1 MPIRECRFI
10 LFCLLVIPCLTYA
23 DETEIYFNSKQEKIK
38 PNVLFILD
46 RSASM
51 DADASGRAV
60 VNNPTQDLKTISKMN
75 LMKEA
80 FQLIFNKDE
89 LGGYRVGVMDYG
101 SGYPNLRQE
110 ITDIDEVDPSR
121 NIDKLNPVYS
131 GDKTTFSQPVWLST
145 DDGYQNG
152 ITQNNWL
159 DFTYGDLDAAKPLR
173 YFAYRFDNIL
183 LKSKDTSG
191 AAGPD
196 YGIESAK
203 LSLYIYTPALSA
215 TYYDKK
221 LNIYIDPDLDSQYLR
236 PRTKNDLSSRYNAAV
251 KAGSKYKVECPITS
265 AYLLG
270 RVECDVTD
278 LVRMQI
284 GRDGWKDG
292 NAITF
297 IILNGATYKPTN
309 ASTYM
314 GYLSFKEYPPAGSRQ
329 AYLNITAKNNA
340 IAENRRTKKETLVD
354 RVFSITSLGA
364 TETNN
369 AILLA
374 AQYVSNIPNRYS
386 VVDQGPYHSNGYAK
400 YLTGDRKTVT
410 TASGGV
416 ESPLVAGC
424 QLTHFIVMSD
434 GQPTASYEAYIKNY
448 IGYKGL
454 GAGCNIDGQKVDTRT
469 ATENC
474 GRALV
479 KWLATNDQSSLEG
492 ANFIRTHTIGFG
504 MVDDNADPDKGSVQF
519 GPDSAPVKYLQDL
532 ASYGEG
538 QFHTTTKI
546 EGLVEAFKSIINEA
560 LSVDTTAVSGQ
571 VITSASSS
579 LDQRREVFYSL
590 YKSGIKDYWDGNLK
604 GFKMH
609 YLPVTVNDID
619 IEIPVL
625 YSWFDSGATQALD
638 SMGKF
643 KSVDSAWSKDLG
655 DGGNVAA
662 GGVLAQLPNEDE
674 LPNRPL
680 FTVVDNKNIAIKSG
694 ADLPINLLDL
704 TDKSSTPDT
713 LEKKKN
719 ALLDFMRG
727 YTYEPEQGKS
737 TAAAVKKLGDS
748 IASGVSLVSYGCTTG
763 DKLLD
768 CNFDNLNTVGFLASN
783 DGVFRAYDL
792 VTGKLIKEYMP
803 KEMLPIIQKLQNRL
817 TLDERYVDNNGNLV
831 NKTSVKT
838 YGLDGNV
845 VIYHDDKPV
854 RNMQGNIVSAKDGII
869 NNGETAYAYVA
880 AGRGGPYIYAFDIS
894 DKNDIKF
901 KWFKTDKDLTSPLLG
916 ATWSEPVVG
925 KVNIGG
931 TIVPVIIFGAGYD
944 EQQDDP
950 KRGLAVDSKGNGVY
964 MLNANTGA
972 LIWSAQSQYSVPGGV
987 SIVTEQQQDDELI
1000 TDIFFG
1006 DMGGQLWRFHV
1017 NNGTGVDNLMTGLGR
1032 NGVIASI
1039 SGNGINDHRRFYQK
1053 PIVYDLTEQG
1063 KQGILSVNIG
1073 SGYKAHP
1080 LVTKNEDRFY
1090 SFRFPKN
1097 PSQAYSTPLTESDL
1111 GTLTL
1116 NTTGQDN
1123 YVYDGKSIDKGFM
1136 IKLESGVGEK
1146 VLSNPYAIGSNVVFS
1161 TYIPDNTFDPKS
1173 CVPNSGK
1180 QRSYSVN
1187 LITGKNLL
1195 TSTYIETAISSIPS
1209 DVALYCGSSYCSLV
1223 TNLAMLN
1230 GDKDY
1235 FEGRTDCEGEACL
1248 PFSFNKGNGIYI
1260 KTGWTDLFSM

>member
-1 MPIRECRFI
+1 M
-10 LFCLLVIPCLTYA
+10 
-23 DETEIYFNSKQEKIK
+23 
-38 PNVLFILD
+38 
-46 RSASM
+46 
-51 DADASGRAV
+51 
-60 VNNPTQDLKTISKMN
+60 
-75 LMKEA
+75 
-80 FQLIFNKDE
+80 
-89 LGGYRVGVMDYG
+89 
-101 SGYPNLRQE
+101 
-110 ITDIDEVDPSR
+110 
-121 NIDKLNPVYS
+121 NPVYS

-159 DFTYGDLDAAKPLR
+159 DFTYGDLDAALPLR

-183 LKSKDTSG
+183 LKSKEASG
-191 AAGPD
+191 VAGPD

-203 LSLYIYTPALSA
+203 LSLYIYTPALSE

-221 LNIYIDPDLDSQYLR
+221 LTIYIDPNLDSQYLR

-265 AYLLG
+265 GYLLG

-297 IILNGATYKPTN
+297 IILNGATYKPTK

-340 IAENRRTKKETLVD
+340 IAENKRTKKETLVD

-374 AQYVSNIPNRYS
+374 AQYVSNIPRSYT
-386 VVDQGPYHSNGYAK
+386 VTAKGPYHSNGYAK
-400 YLTGDRKTVT
+400 YLTGDRKVVPTMT
-410 TASGGV
+410 GGA

-448 IGYKGL
+448 IDYKPS
-454 GAGCNIDGQKVDTRT
+454 GAGCTIDGQKVDTGA

-479 KWLATNDQSSLEG
+479 KWLATHDQSSLVG
-492 ANFIRTHTIGFG
+492 ANYIRTHAIGFG

-519 GPDSAPVKYLQDL
+519 GPDSAPVKYLQGL

-546 EGLVEAFKSIINEA
+546 EGLVGAFKSIINEA

-571 VITSASSS
+571 VFTSASNS

-609 YLPVTVNDID
+609 YLPVTVDGVD

-625 YSWFDSGATQALD
+625 FSWYDNGSTKALD

-643 KSVDSAWSKDLG
+643 RAVDSAWSKDMG
-655 DGGNVAA
+655 DGGNVGI
-662 GGVLAQLPNEDE
+662 GGTLSQLPNEDD

-680 FTVVDNKNIAIKSG
+680 FTVVGKQNIAIKSG
-694 ADLPINLLDL
+694 ADLPIKLFDL
-704 TDKSSTPDT
+704 ADNSSTSDV

-727 YTYEPEQGKS
+727 YTYEPDQGKS
-737 TAAAVKKLGDS
+737 TSASVKKLGDS
-748 IASGVSLVSYGCTTG
+748 IASGVSLVSYGCDTG
-763 DKLLD
+763 NGLLD
-768 CNFDNLNTVGFLASN
+768 CKFDDLNTVGFLASN

-803 KEMLPIIQKLQNRL
+803 KEMLPIIQKLQNRI
-817 TLDERYVDNNGNLV
+817 TLDERYVDSKGNLI

-845 VIYHDDKPV
+845 VIYHEDKPV
-854 RNMQGNIVSAKDGII
+854 KNTQGNIVSLKDGII
-869 NNGETAYAYVA
+869 NNNETAYAYVA

-894 DKNDIKF
+894 DRKDIKF
-901 KWFKTDKDLTSPLLG
+901 KWFKTDQDLKVPLLG

-925 KVNIGG
+925 KVNIDG

-944 EQQDDP
+944 EQQDDA
-950 KRGLAVDSKGNGVY
+950 KRGLVADSKGNGIY
-964 MLNANTGA
+964 MLNADTGEI
-972 LIWSAQSQYSVPGGV
+972 IWSAQSQYSVPGGV
-987 SIVTEQQQDDELI
+987 SVVTEEQQDNELI

-1017 NNGTGVDNLMTGLGR
+1017 NNGKGQDKLMSAVGSN
-1032 NGVIASI
+1032 NGVVATI
-1039 SGNGINDHRRFYQK
+1039 SGDGINNHRRFYQK
-1053 PIVYDLTEQG
+1053 PFIHDLTEQG
-1063 KQGILSVNIG
+1063 KKGILSVNIG

-1090 SFRFPKN
+1090 SFRFPKD
-1097 PSQAYSTPLTESDL
+1097 PSQTNKTPLNENDL
-1111 GTLTL
+1111 GVLTL
-1116 NTTGQDN
+1116 NTTGENN
-1123 YVYDGKSIDKGFM
+1123 YVFDGKSIDKGFM
-1136 IKLESGVGEK
+1136 IKLESRVGEK
-1146 VLSNPYAIGSNVVFS
+1146 VLSNPYAMGSNIVFS
-1161 TYIPDNTFDPKS
+1161 TYVPDNTFDSKS
-1173 CVPNSGK
+1173 CIPNSGK

-1195 TSTYIETAISSIPS
+1195 SSTYIETSISSIPS
-1209 DVALYCGSSYCSLV
+1209 DVAFYCGSRYCSLV

-1235 FEGRTDCEGEACL
+1235 FEGRTDCEGKACL
-1248 PFSFNKGNGIYI
+1248 PFNYDKGGNIYI
-1260 KTGWTDLFSM
+1260 KTGWTDIFSL